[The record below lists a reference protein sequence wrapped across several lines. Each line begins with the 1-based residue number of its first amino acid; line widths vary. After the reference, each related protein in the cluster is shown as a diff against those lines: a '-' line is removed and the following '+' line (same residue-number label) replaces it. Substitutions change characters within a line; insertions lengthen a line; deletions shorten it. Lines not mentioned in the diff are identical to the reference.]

1 MNSRSSYRKGLS
13 YAVASFASLAFL
25 GLFTSVAIARVYGVE
40 VIGQYALSFA
50 PVAALGMLSTTQEQ
64 PALMRKLAV
73 LDARA
78 PRTTGLVCAVFAF
91 SLSLTAAVAL
101 PVLGVTYVV
110 FDGPIGQPELFLPA
124 MAQVIGY
131 AVFTNSCWNLDTV
144 FSSFRAGRQLFWI
157 RLHQALMFFA
167 VAMVVAAVR
176 ASVWGLVI
184 ATIASWATAL
194 VHRVWAVR
202 SFMVFRIPREEV
214 VAGFRDL
221 PEMIKFGAKLVP
233 GYLLSGVGDQAGT
246 WILGTVSTVSAVG
259 AWNRAA
265 TLGTR
270 LQDAAVKTTEVLI
283 PTLVER
289 REAGD
294 HEGHDR
300 ALMVSVR
307 YAATGM
313 LLVAAAG
320 GGASVGVMS
329 IFGPGFSSAAT
340 ALALLFVAESMHIVT
355 SLLGVSIMAAGDP
368 WRVSIVSSVSTVTI
382 VASSIFLSL
391 SLGVTGAALAMCIGT
406 GIALAI
412 YLVLAQRVLSGSIR
426 RFLSTRWLIASA
438 IAYSGSFLAARLL
451 DDTLDG
457 HAGTAVALV
466 AGCVIYVSAFVGLG
480 GMDETDRERLK
491 MLVERLRRRGAAER
505 SVF

>member
-1 MNSRSSYRKGLS
+1 
-13 YAVASFASLAFL
+13 VASFASLAFL

-91 SLSLTAAVAL
+91 SLSLTVAVAL

-110 FDGPIGQPELFLPA
+110 FEGPIGQPALFLPA

-157 RLHQALMFFA
+157 RLHQAVTFFA
-167 VAMVVAAVR
+167 VAMVAGAVR
-176 ASVWGLVI
+176 ATVWGLVI

-202 SFMVFRIPREEV
+202 VFLVFRVPRKEV
-214 VAGFRDL
+214 AAGFRDV
-221 PEMIKFGAKLVP
+221 PEIVRFGAKLVP
-233 GYLLSGVGDQAGT
+233 GSLLTGVGNQAGT
-246 WILGTVSTVSAVG
+246 WILGIVSTVSAVG
-259 AWNRAA
+259 AWNRAE
-265 TLGTR
+265 TLGIR
-270 LQDAAVKTTEVLI
+270 LQDATVKTAEMLI

-313 LLVAAAG
+313 LLIAAVG
-320 GGASVGVMS
+320 GGASVGVMNV
-329 IFGPGFSSAAT
+329 FGPGFSSAAT
-340 ALALLFVAESMHIVT
+340 ALALLLVAESMFIVT
-355 SLLGVSIMAAGDP
+355 TLLGVSIMAAGDP
-368 WRVSIVSSVSTVTI
+368 WRVSIVSSVRSVTI

-391 SLGVTGAALAMCIGT
+391 SFGVTGAALAMCIGT
-406 GIALAI
+406 GIALALF
-412 YLVLAQRVLSGSIR
+412 LVLAQRVLSGSIR
-426 RFLSTRWLIASA
+426 RFVSTRWLIASA
-438 IAYSGSFLAARLL
+438 IAYSCGFLAARLL
-451 DDTLDG
+451 DNTLDG
-457 HAGTAVALV
+457 HSGTVVALA
-466 AGCVIYVSAFVGLG
+466 AGCVVYVSAFVGLG
-480 GMDETDRERLK
+480 GIDETDRERLR
-491 MLVERLRRRGAAER
+491 MVTGRLRRRGAAER
-505 SVF
+505 SVS